1 MAGCSHFVHPPEM
14 LTHWGPDST
23 EEARTDLPQVPGTSP
38 LHVASGLWAGPASL
52 ARQLGDYSWHFTESS
67 RPLANLFT
75 EAPQTGRG
83 LANKAGP
90 GFSKW
95 PLKARVHSRLPGP
108 RWLAGV
114 RGFHP
119 HGTRWPPRKP
129 PASQH
134 CISLKQRNLISLN
147 QSLDVLQTK
156 NCRGRPSQ
164 NVFFP
169 TGYFYIKF
177 YDMGCRCPNAPA
189 WTVTV
194 RAAQGPPRMRPCILA
209 PRDKA

>member
-23 EEARTDLPQVPGTSP
+23 AEARTDLPQVPGTSP

-52 ARQLGDYSWHFTESS
+52 ARQLGDYSRHFTESS

-83 LANKAGP
+83 LANKASPGIFKVALKGP
-90 GFSKW
+90 SAF
-95 PLKARVHSRLPGP
+95 VYSRPPGL

-147 QSLDVLQTK
+147 QSLDKSYRQKTAEAGPVKMFSSQQAIFTSSSTTWAAGVPMRQ
-156 NCRGRPSQ
+156 RGR
-164 NVFFP
+164 
-169 TGYFYIKF
+169 
-177 YDMGCRCPNAPA
+177 
-189 WTVTV
+189 
-194 RAAQGPPRMRPCILA
+194 
-209 PRDKA
+209 